1 VSPAVAGRPRLFR
14 DSSDSF
20 GTGSAPRRTRG
31 CSDGGRLTLEQR
43 LDRVWEGLPAAG
55 VAEATAT
62 ATATCPVCQG
72 RMRRRGS
79 VCACDSCGSQL
90 S

>member
-20 GTGSAPRRTRG
+20 GTGPAPRRSRG

-43 LDRVWEGLPAAG
+43 LERVWEGLPAAG
-55 VAEATAT
+55 VAEAA
-62 ATATCPVCQG
+62 AACPVCQG
-72 RMRRRGS
+72 RMRRRGA
-79 VCACDSCGSQL
+79 VCACDSCGSTL